1 MKEINNL
8 NDHTK
13 IFIIVLVLSAV
24 FASYYLYKNF
34 QNINNGLK
42 IILALVIFVSIFF
55 SYSNYV
61 ENISFNALK
70 NNYSLS
76 KGKIITY
83 FISNKVSLR
92 GGVGSNNVKY
102 TYSVNN
108 TEFENKYSERGYVDI
123 PDLKPDLSI
132 EYLVLYQKDSPK
144 NSVILLNYP
153 IENSVDFEKYRG
165 LFKNEIPKNVFKR
178 D

>member
-13 IFIIVLVLSAV
+13 IFIIVLVLSAI
-24 FASYYLYKNF
+24 FASYCLYKNF

-42 IILALVIFVSIFF
+42 IILVLVIFVSIFF
-55 SYSNYV
+55 SYLNYV
-61 ENISFNALK
+61 ENISFNALR
-70 NNYSLS
+70 NNYALS

-83 FISNKVSLR
+83 LISNKVSLR
-92 GGVGSNNVKY
+92 GGSGSNDVKY

-108 TEFENKYSERGYVDI
+108 KEFDNKYSERGYIDI
-123 PDLKPDLSI
+123 PDVKPDLNI

-153 IENSVDFEKYRG
+153 IENSGDFEKYKG
-165 LFKNEIPKNVFKR
+165 LFKDEIPKNVFKR